1 MGWPSRTGQAVVAVA
16 SLLTLVNGQGYLS
29 TVEGELAKCTS
40 DNFVFL
46 GCYKGFEPTGEPY
59 FRFSPA
65 VYEPNGDPSRSFPKY
80 NPGSDYDDTTTPL
93 NCARVC
99 RGYGYKFSSLANN
112 NCRCGS
118 QIPPV
123 LVTTGATCNEQCHG
137 DATLTCGGFQDAGIW
152 LDPTFADPSVVPIV
166 DQNVGLATSYQ
177 HLGCYYQPD
186 FPTQDP
192 RASQP
197 RLGMD
202 NCLAYCAGLGYP
214 LVYARSI
221 AAGQVQCECG
231 QAFGHESYRADPAT
245 LDTPGDC
252 SSSCVT
258 GVEGACDLET
268 GRCCGQSNYFPVYIN
283 PELMGCYTPQIPGYY
298 DTITKRFTCYD
309 IPLSLQGPPKILTL
323 GTNTAAALDPINP
336 GTGLDHPAV
345 VTTQAGTIYYLYGCY
360 GTNPLTDIASALIGV
375 ILGALSTAI
384 TNLHPA
390 TLENCAAN
398 CAAASMPFMGMVN
411 GRSVEPKLTPCSIT

>member
-1 MGWPSRTGQAVVAVA
+1 MLFKYSTGSSLLDSSISFHYSIVIHSPSHSFLKRKEKHLCRYWPAVAPFSFLPKPPLQTCQVLLRLSLQGPHLRAIVEMGWPSRTGQAVVAVA

-221 AAGQVQCECG
+221 AA
-231 QAFGHESYRADPAT
+231 SDNI
-245 LDTPGDC
+245 
-252 SSSCVT
+252 
-258 GVEGACDLET
+258 
-268 GRCCGQSNYFPVYIN
+268 QS
-283 PELMGCYTPQIPGYY
+283 
-298 DTITKRFTCYD
+298 D
-309 IPLSLQGPPKILTL
+309 
-323 GTNTAAALDPINP
+323 
-336 GTGLDHPAV
+336 
-345 VTTQAGTIYYLYGCY
+345 
-360 GTNPLTDIASALIGV
+360 
-375 ILGALSTAI
+375 
-384 TNLHPA
+384 
-390 TLENCAAN
+390 
-398 CAAASMPFMGMVN
+398 
-411 GRSVEPKLTPCSIT
+411 